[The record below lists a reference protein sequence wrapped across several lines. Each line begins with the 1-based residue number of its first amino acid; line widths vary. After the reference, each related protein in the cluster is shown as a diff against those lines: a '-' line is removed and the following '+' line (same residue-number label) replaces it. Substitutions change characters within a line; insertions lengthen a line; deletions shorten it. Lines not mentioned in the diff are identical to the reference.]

1 MTTFDLLFGLQLSM
15 KILKITDN
23 LSRTLQKQS
32 MSAAEGQSV
41 AELTVKTL
49 KSMRTDANFNA
60 FFTLCNCFREHSNV
74 NLPVLPRK
82 RKAPRRYEIGTEDG
96 SHSATVEDHYRQ
108 AYYEVL
114 DLAIAGISDRFNQPG
129 YNIYSNLESLLV
141 SAANSQTFND
151 QFTEVVAFY
160 GDDFDS
166 SQLSAQLQN
175 FGTFFSG
182 SAEKVSLHDCLV
194 ALQDM
199 SSTQK
204 EFFSEICTL
213 TRLILVMP
221 ATNAASERSFST
233 MRRLKTYLQS
243 TMRQS
248 RLNHLMLLNIN
259 KQKIDNLD
267 INIIAD
273 EFVQG
278 SEHRLRFFG
287 KF

>member
-1 MTTFDLLFGLQLSM
+1 
-15 KILKITDN
+15 
-23 LSRTLQKQS
+23 

-182 SAEKVSLHDCLV
+182 NAEKVSLHDCLV

-213 TRLILVMP
+213 ARLILVMP

-233 MRRLKTYLQS
+233 MRRLKTYLRS